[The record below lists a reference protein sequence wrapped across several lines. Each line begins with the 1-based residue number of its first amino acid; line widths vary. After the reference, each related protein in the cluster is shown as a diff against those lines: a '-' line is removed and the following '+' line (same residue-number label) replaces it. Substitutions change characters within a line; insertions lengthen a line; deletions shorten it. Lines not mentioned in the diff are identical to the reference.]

1 MRPPDKGRILI
12 QPNGRIIFAN
22 IYFCDLVRIPHSDVA
37 GMSFFSF
44 VFSKD
49 LDSTRLVLKF
59 NKHLQ
64 VDPFSIRLKRRD
76 GEPVWVDIHFDALKR
91 NKVVSATISAKT
103 EVAIQN

>member
-1 MRPPDKGRILI
+1 MRPPDKGRILM

-22 IYFCDLVRIPHSDVA
+22 MYFCGLVRIPHSDVA
-37 GMSFFSF
+37 GMSLFNF

-49 LDSTRLVLKF
+49 LDAARLVFKF

-64 VDPFSIRLKRRD
+64 VDPFSIRLKKRD
-76 GEPVWVDIHFDALKR
+76 GVPVWVDIHFDALKR
-91 NKVVSATISAKT
+91 TSAVSATISAKT